1 MKRTRT
7 LNLTLLAAAATSLA
21 ACSPSAPVSEYQR
34 LIYTSYAQCM
44 NDYRLIPELER
55 PCVLGDQGY
64 YYGPYY
70 YGTGTVHYLGYSP
83 AGVILTHGV
92 VYNTVQRTRI
102 IYQEPKAMT
111 LTKSAP
117 TRRAASTTSNTA
129 ETAHGEGSATSHVAA
144 AAAGAAAAT
153 VASRAG
159 ASRTTRGGFGSS
171 TRSSGSFGG

>member
-1 MKRTRT
+1 MKRTRS
-7 LNLTLLAAAATSLA
+7 LHLTLLATAAGSLV
-21 ACSPSAPVSEYQR
+21 ACSPRTPVSDYQR
-34 LIYTSYAQCM
+34 LSYTSYAQCM
-44 NDYRLIPELER
+44 NEYRLIPELER
-55 PCVLGDQGY
+55 PCVPGDPGY

-83 AGVILTHGV
+83 SGVILTRGV

-102 IYQEPKAMT
+102 LYQEPKAVT

-117 TRRAASTTSNTA
+117 TRQASGTTPGTTEASHTGGNAA
-129 ETAHGEGSATSHVAA
+129 SHVAA

-159 ASRTTRGGFGSS
+159 SSTTRGGFGRSS
-171 TRSSGSFGG
+171 RSSGSFGG